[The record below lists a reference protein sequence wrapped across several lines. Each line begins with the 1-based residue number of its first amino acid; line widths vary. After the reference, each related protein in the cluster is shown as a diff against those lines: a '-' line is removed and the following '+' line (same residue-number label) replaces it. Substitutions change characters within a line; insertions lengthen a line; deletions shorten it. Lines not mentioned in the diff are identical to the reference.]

1 MSAPQRTFRLPWL
14 LAAALILPL
23 AFPLAGAVR
32 DIRAEHLLIQ
42 AEQADTEGRFD
53 EALSL
58 YREASRV
65 NPRNAEI
72 ALAHAQAART
82 LWFYRDDEALR
93 LEADEAYERASAFS
107 PHWSMPYY
115 RHARMYAFKRQYA
128 RALDLLAPALQLDPN
143 NAGYWLEQA
152 RYQEGSGQVKRAQEA
167 YARCWA
173 LDKVGLCAVALKRL
187 RGQP

>member
-1 MSAPQRTFRLPWL
+1 MPTAQRTFHLPWP
-14 LAAALILPL
+14 LAAALILL
-23 AFPLAGAVR
+23 LTFPLAGAVR
-32 DIRAEHLLIQ
+32 DIRAEYLLIQ
-42 AEQADTEGRFD
+42 AEQADTEGHFD
-53 EALSL
+53 VAFSL

-93 LEADEAYERASAFS
+93 LEADGAYERASALS

-115 RHARMYAFKRQYA
+115 RHARMYAFKRHYA
-128 RALDLLAPALQLDPN
+128 RALDLLAPALRLDPN

-152 RYQEGSGQVKRAQEA
+152 RSLEGSAQPRRAQEA

-173 LDKVGLCAVALKRL
+173 LDKVRPCAVALKRL
-187 RGQP
+187 GAQP